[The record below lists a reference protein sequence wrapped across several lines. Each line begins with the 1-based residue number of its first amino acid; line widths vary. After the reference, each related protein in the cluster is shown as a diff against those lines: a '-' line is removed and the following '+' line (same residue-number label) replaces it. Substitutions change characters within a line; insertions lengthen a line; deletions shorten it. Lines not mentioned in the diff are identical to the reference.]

1 MLTGTHEDLM
11 QKLSQWEIC
20 QHECHPGFKAN
31 QQRFQQG
38 YWSISATPW
47 LFLPPVEPRA
57 SPKYSSWISRQPWA
71 WFGTPDT
78 HAVYWHILICTPI
91 LKWSTLILWDK
102 GVLYVHTLQK
112 EWPHFVIKG
121 SVSLH
126 MQMGQ
131 SYFSRISSTL
141 ILIFWLTCLTSFGC
155 YIISTI
161 FTFSISLKFH
171 KIY

>member
-1 MLTGTHEDLM
+1 M
-11 QKLSQWEIC
+11 QKLSQWVIC
-20 QHECHPGFKAN
+20 QHGCHPGFKAN

-38 YWSISATPW
+38 YWSISTAPW
-47 LFLPPVEPRA
+47 LFLPPIEPRA

-91 LKWSTLILWDK
+91 LKRSTLILWDK
-102 GVLYVHTLQK
+102 GVINVRTLQK

>member
-1 MLTGTHEDLM
+1 M
-11 QKLSQWEIC
+11 QKQSQWEIC
-20 QHECHPGFKAN
+20 QRECHPGFKVN
-31 QQRFQQG
+31 QQHFQQD
-38 YWSISATPW
+38 YWNISATPW
-47 LFLPPVEPRA
+47 LFPLPIEPRV
-57 SPKYSSWISRQPWA
+57 SPEYSSWKSHQPWA
-71 WFGTPDT
+71 WFGTLDT

-91 LKWSTLILWDK
+91 NEINNHWLREER
-102 GVLYVHTLQK
+102 VLYMHTLQK
-112 EWPHFVIKG
+112 EWPHFVMKG

-141 ILIFWLTCLTSFGC
+141 ILIFWLTCLTNFGC